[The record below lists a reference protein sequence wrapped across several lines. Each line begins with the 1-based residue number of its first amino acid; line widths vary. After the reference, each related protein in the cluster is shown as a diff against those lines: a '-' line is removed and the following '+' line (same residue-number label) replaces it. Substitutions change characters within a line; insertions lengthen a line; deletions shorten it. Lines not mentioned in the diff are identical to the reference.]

1 MHLILKEYD
10 KMRPIK
16 EISTELSLDNRTVM
30 KQAWL
35 LNKTLKT
42 KKEPVKI
49 QRITAVD
56 YLHEYAGKIT
66 VNKELILS
74 AENTLLKI
82 KRSGGNPVGLAAG
95 AFYNACKKNKT
106 KISKEKIGKTFHISP
121 RTVYTN
127 EVKIRKLKTA
137 TAIASLTP
145 LITCPQAETLTKF
158 Y

>member
-1 MHLILKEYD
+1 
-10 KMRPIK
+10 
-16 EISTELSLDNRTVM
+16 M

-35 LNKTLKT
+35 LNKTLKA
-42 KKEPVKI
+42 KKEQVKI

-56 YLHEYAGKIT
+56 YLHEFAGKIT
-66 VNKELILS
+66 ANKELILS

-95 AFYNACKKNKT
+95 AFYNACKKNKA